1 MSGCEAFGAFNA
13 LVVCVYPLR
22 SVEIKTDSFFLISAA
37 QVDGKVASQI
47 VNLDVEH
54 RWQL

>member
-1 MSGCEAFGAFNA
+1 M
-13 LVVCVYPLR
+13 V
-22 SVEIKTDSFFLISAA
+22 IKIDSFLISAA

-54 RWQL
+54 EVAALTVHTVKSEMKKASAG